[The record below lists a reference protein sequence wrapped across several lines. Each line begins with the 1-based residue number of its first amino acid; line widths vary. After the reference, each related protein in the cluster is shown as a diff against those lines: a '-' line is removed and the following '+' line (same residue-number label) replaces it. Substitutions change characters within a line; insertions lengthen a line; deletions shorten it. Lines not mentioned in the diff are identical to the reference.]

1 MNVIELN
8 SKNRKNGFTLI
19 ELLVVMAILGLLSTV
34 GLNSFRHSQIR
45 SRDARR
51 KSDLEQVQRALEM
64 YYNDYKDYPAAS
76 AGGEISVGGAI
87 FWGSEFKDTKNTV
100 YMKELPNDSTG
111 DPEYCYLYEDNPV
124 SYKLYAKLEIS
135 EDPQIGGPYT
145 CAGTTDYNYGVASAN
160 VTP

>member
-8 SKNRKNGFTLI
+8 LKNRKNGFTLI

-64 YYNDYKDYPAAS
+64 YYNDYKDYPAS
-76 AGGEISVGGAI
+76 VNGEIKVGSAI
-87 FWGSEFKDTKNTV
+87 PWGSEFKDAEDTV
-100 YMKELPNDSTG
+100 YMKELPNDPTG
-111 DPEYCYLYEDNPV
+111 DPEYCYVYVSVPV

-135 EDPQIGGPYT
+135 EDPQTGGPYT

-160 VTP
+160 VTL